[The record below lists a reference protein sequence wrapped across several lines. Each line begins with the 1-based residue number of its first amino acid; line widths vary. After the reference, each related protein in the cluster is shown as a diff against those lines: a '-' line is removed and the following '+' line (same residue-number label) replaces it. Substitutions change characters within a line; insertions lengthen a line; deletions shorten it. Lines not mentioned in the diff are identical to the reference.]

1 MDSGIGTPDVPI
13 RRAFSV
19 PHSGKEIPHRSYRR
33 TMGARFHHFLTS
45 YRETD
50 LWIGINPGPV
60 SPMLEASA
68 LNLARNIRF
77 TLDSWALSHPG
88 FLESLDPL
96 PDDPEAPTIVRKM
109 LAAGISAGV
118 GPMAA
123 VAGAVAQEIGE
134 TLHELFSL
142 REIIVENGG
151 DVWMRYLEPLDVA
164 VEAGASPLSGRI
176 GFRLPAGFSPC
187 SVCTSSGTTGLSLS
201 FGMAD
206 AAMVVAREGS
216 IADAWATAAGN
227 MIRGL
232 EDIETA
238 LSEIFNEKGSG
249 DRPDMNPL
257 AAIIVVGDR
266 MGIRG
271 SLSLRESLPLR
282 VFS

>member
-1 MDSGIGTPDVPI
+1 
-13 RRAFSV
+13 
-19 PHSGKEIPHRSYRR
+19 
-33 TMGARFHHFLTS
+33 
-45 YRETD
+45 
-50 LWIGINPGPV
+50 
-60 SPMLEASA
+60 
-68 LNLARNIRF
+68 
-77 TLDSWALSHPG
+77 
-88 FLESLDPL
+88 
-96 PDDPEAPTIVRKM
+96 
-109 LAAGISAGV
+109 
-118 GPMAA
+118 MAA